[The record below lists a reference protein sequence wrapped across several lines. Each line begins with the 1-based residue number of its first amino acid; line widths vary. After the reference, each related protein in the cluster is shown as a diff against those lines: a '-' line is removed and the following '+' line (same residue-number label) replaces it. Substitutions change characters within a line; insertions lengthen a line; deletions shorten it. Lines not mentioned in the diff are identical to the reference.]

1 MTEFTLATFN
11 VKNLI
16 GADQEYYRFEKYT
29 PEEYAWKKDWL
40 ADQIVTLDADVI
52 AFQEIFDEE
61 ALWDVIAEA
70 NRRGEAL
77 NDAVIPD
84 RTKPY
89 RKKAIFR
96 KLGYRPYDRSGL
108 RFAPNVSDGEPGHR
122 RPGLAIL
129 SRNGFAGEQ
138 EVIQS
143 LSEETAIAF
152 RHLTG
157 GPAGEYATDRI
168 SRPIQ
173 IARVPVGGAEIT
185 LFNIHL
191 KSKLGEYLTPPGA
204 PFSAEAD
211 LVNYDGVGRASGEF
225 RASVRRMA
233 EALHLRHRI
242 IASLDAGEPVIV
254 TGDFNDSEHSVVS
267 AMIAGETPFKNY
279 AWMRRHDAETSRDR
293 YTEEEDE
300 LIRGQIERL
309 KLTSAEKLF
318 IRKSARDMVYTSAFG
333 GVYESIDQILLSR
346 HFHPDNEDRV
356 GELEYLSVLNDHITD
371 GSHPEAPYNKLASDH
386 GQLLA
391 HLRMYR

>member
-16 GADQEYYRFEKYT
+16 GADQEYYRFEAYT
-29 PEEYAWKKDWL
+29 PEEYAWKKAWL
-40 ADQIVTLDADVI
+40 ADQIVSLDADVI

-61 ALWDVIAEA
+61 ALWDVIREA
-70 NRRGEAL
+70 NRRGEVL
-77 NDAVIPD
+77 NDAVLPD
-84 RTKPY
+84 ETKSY

-96 KLGYRPYDRSGL
+96 KLGYRPYARKDL
-108 RFAPNVSDGEPGHR
+108 RFAPNISDGEPGHR
-122 RPGLAIL
+122 RPGLAIV
-129 SRNGFAGEQ
+129 SRNGFSGDQ
-138 EVIQS
+138 EVVQA
-143 LSEETAIAF
+143 LPGEAAIAF
-152 RHLTG
+152 NHLTG

-173 IARVPVGGAEIT
+173 IAKIPVGDHLVT
-185 LFNIHL
+185 LFNLHL
-191 KSKLGEYLTPPGA
+191 KSKLGEYLKPEGA
-204 PFSAEAD
+204 PHSPEAD
-211 LVNYDGVGRASGEF
+211 LVNYDPVGRASGEF

-242 IASLDAGEPVIV
+242 IGCIEAGEPVIV

-279 AWMRRHDAETSRDR
+279 AWMRRHDAKDARDR
-293 YTEEEDE
+293 YTKEENEK
-300 LIRGQIERL
+300 IRGQIERL

-346 HFHPDNEDRV
+346 HFHPDNPERIGD
-356 GELEYLSVLNDHITD
+356 LEYLSVLNDHITD

-386 GQLLA
+386 GQLMA
-391 HLRMYR
+391 HLRIRD